1 MFSYFN
7 HSLFTSCELNGTDIL
22 ALEDCT
28 VFTFP
33 AIEEILHLVSQVDG
47 NAATLVELHQQ
58 VIQASQLLTH
68 QGEKAYYQKCHTQL
82 RENLLHHAEMLNLHT
97 LFSGAWDIADELYE
111 IETHLT
117 NRLAWRREAFRQTPK
132 YLWWRDEA
140 CNTLT
145 QTGAD
150 GEPLPA
156 DIATLLVKEARAIA
170 VENAQSDLPPAP
182 EKWLRY
188 SIWWATP
195 LEALMRSVLTAIA
208 VEGNNHA

>member
-1 MFSYFN
+1 MFSHFN
-7 HSLFTSCELNGTDIL
+7 HSLFTTGERNGTDIL
-22 ALEDCT
+22 APEDCT

-33 AIEEILHLVSQVDG
+33 AIEEILHLVSLVDD
-47 NAATLVELHQQ
+47 NAATLVGLYQQ
-58 VIQASQLLTH
+58 VIQASQVLTH
-68 QGEKAYYQKCHTQL
+68 QGKKAYYQKCHRQL
-82 RENLLHHAEMLNLHT
+82 LENFSRHAEELNLSSI
-97 LFSGAWDIADELYE
+97 FSGIRDIADELFE
-111 IETHLT
+111 IEMMLT

-140 CNTLT
+140 CHTLT
-145 QTGAD
+145 QTDAD

-170 VENAQSDLPPAP
+170 AENKQSDLPPAP

-188 SIWWATP
+188 SVWWATP
-195 LEALMRSVLTAIA
+195 LEALMRSVLTTIA

>member
-1 MFSYFN
+1 MFSHFN
-7 HSLFTSCELNGTDIL
+7 HSLFTSRNLTGADIL
-22 ALEDCT
+22 ALADCS
-28 VFTFP
+28 VVTFP
-33 AIEEILHLVSQVDG
+33 GSTDVLSLVSQVDD
-47 NAATLVELHQQ
+47 NSATLVELHQQ
-58 VIQASQLLTH
+58 VIQASQVLTH
-68 QGEKAYYQKCHTQL
+68 QGEKAYYQKCHNQL
-82 RENLLHHAEMLNLHT
+82 LENLLHHAEMLNLHT

-140 CNTLT
+140 CHTLT
-145 QTGAD
+145 QTDAD

-156 DIATLLVKEARAIA
+156 DIATLLVKEAHAIA
-170 VENAQSDLPPAP
+170 AENTQSDLPPAP

-195 LEALMRSVLTAIA
+195 LEALMRSVLTA
-208 VEGNNHA
+208 VTVQGNSHA

>member
-1 MFSYFN
+1 MFSHFN
-7 HSLFTSCELNGTDIL
+7 HSLFTSCELNGIDIL

-33 AIEEILHLVSQVDG
+33 ATEEILRLISQVDD

-58 VIQASQLLTH
+58 VIQASQVLTH

-82 RENLLHHAEMLNLHT
+82 LEKLLCHAEMLKLHSV
-97 LFSGAWDIADELYE
+97 FSGTWDIADELYE
-111 IETHLT
+111 IEALLT
-117 NRLAWRREAFRQTPK
+117 NRLAWRREAFRQTPN
-132 YLWWRDEA
+132 YLWWRDAA
-140 CNTLT
+140 CHILT
-145 QTGAD
+145 QAD
-150 GEPLPA
+150 AAGEPLPA

-170 VENAQSDLPPAP
+170 AENTQPDLPPAP

-195 LEALMRSVLTAIA
+195 LEALMLSVLTAIA
-208 VEGNNHA
+208 VQGNNHA